1 MNRMRPFRFKQFS
14 VRQQQSAM
22 KVGFDGVLLGAWAN
36 ITACKRIVDVGSGT
50 GLIALML
57 AQRTAD
63 QGLTTIDAVEID
75 EKAYAESLQNAAD
88 SPWCNRI
95 ACHHRRIQE
104 FGAANEEAFNH
115 AVCNPPFFDA
125 DARGQSNDEETPRM
139 IARHSTRLT
148 LAELF
153 ESSSRIVS
161 DAGRLSLILPIARAA
176 SAVAIAAEN
185 RLHCSR
191 RTDVKPNPSA
201 DAKRVL
207 MEFRRTAVSIESNS
221 ITIETETRHA
231 YSEEFIALTREF
243 YLKM

>member
-1 MNRMRPFRFKQFS
+1 MQEIPPFRFKQFS

-36 ITACKRIVDVGSGT
+36 VTECKRILDVGSGT
-50 GLIALML
+50 GLVALML

-63 QGLTTIDAVEID
+63 QRLTTIDAVEID
-75 EKAYAESLQNAAD
+75 TKAYAESLQNVAA
-88 SPWCNRI
+88 SPWWDRI

-104 FGAANEEAFNH
+104 FGAANEEAFDH
-115 AVCNPPFFDA
+115 VVCNPPFFDA
-125 DARGQSNDEETPRM
+125 DARGQSNEETPRM

-153 ESSSRIVS
+153 ETSSRIMS
-161 DAGRLSLILPIARAA
+161 DTGCLSLILPIERAD
-176 SAVAIAAEN
+176 SAMTVAAEN

-191 RTDVKPNPSA
+191 RAEVKPRPSI

-207 MEFRRTAVSIESNS
+207 MEFRRTVASIESSS

-231 YSEEFIALTREF
+231 YSKEFIALTREF